1 MLSVFML
8 SVYDI
13 MLTSTWGYDYFRY
26 LPVHSFSQIYEQK
39 KYIYANRKFQKL
51 KKNLFYPRKLY
62 LKVPKPVCYY
72 ILLKVPTLSSV
83 VNDYGL
89 TFD

>member
-1 MLSVFML
+1 MLSI
-8 SVYDI
+8 YDI
-13 MLTSTWGYDYFRY
+13 MLTSTGDMIILDIFQFT
-26 LPVHSFSQIYEQK
+26 HSLEYTSK
-39 KYIYANRKFQKL
+39 KKYANRKFQKP
-51 KKNLFYPRKLY
+51 KKNPFYPRKLY
-62 LKVPKPVCYY
+62 LQVPKPVCYY